1 MDAVDKE
8 GISMNTEF
16 WTGHLD
22 VMIFI
27 ILFYPVAVEYFMWR
41 MMK

>member
-1 MDAVDKE
+1 
-8 GISMNTEF
+8 MNTEF

-27 ILFYPVAVEYFMWR
+27 ILFYPVALEYFMWR
-41 MMK
+41 LMK

>member
-1 MDAVDKE
+1 MDKE
-8 GISMNTEF
+8 NKIMNTDF

-27 ILFYPVAVEYFMWR
+27 VVFYPVAVEYFMWR
-41 MMK
+41 LMQ